1 MIRGLPAQPDRY
13 DIERRR
19 LLDLSIE
26 EVAAN
31 AGASLIEK
39 QSNTEY
45 RLSIPLFSHTGIL
58 TMPDGK
64 VESPGGEPV
73 AYPMNLFLLSYLCTC
88 PREGPTGRWVDYGSL
103 PDGMFISA
111 KLPSSFRALGERF
124 GVGDSSLQEFRKIC
138 LSLGGVKSFYGDASF
153 IIRVFPK
160 ISVLVII
167 HVGDDE
173 FAPHAK
179 IVVDE
184 GTTNFLNIEFTI
196 SLLGEIARSLIRLGG
211 NAPSSSS
218 KPRGSTD
225 NG

>member
-39 QSNTEY
+39 QSNIDY
-45 RLSIPLFSHTGIL
+45 RLSVPLFSHTCTL

-64 VESPGGEPV
+64 IESPDGEPV
-73 AYPMNLFLLSYLCTC
+73 SYPMNLFLLSYLCTC
-88 PREGPTGRWVDYGSL
+88 PPEGPKGRWVDYGSL

-124 GVGDSSLQEFRKIC
+124 GAGESSLEEFRKAC
-138 LSLGGVKSFYGDASF
+138 LSLGGVKSSYGDASF
-153 IIRVFPK
+153 VIKVFPK
-160 ISVLVII
+160 ISILVII
-167 HVGDDE
+167 HLGDDE
-173 FAPHAK
+173 FAPAAK

-184 GTTNFLNIEFTI
+184 AVTSFLNIEFTI
-196 SLLGEIARSLIRLGG
+196 SLLSVIVRTLLGV
-211 NAPSSSS
+211 
-218 KPRGSTD
+218 
-225 NG
+225 